1 MAAVALQRG
10 HQALFGEVASKRE
23 QEHDVLEMRLPSAP
37 GETSQDSVGLFVLGW
52 FAMFRV
58 KKWLKK

>member
-10 HQALFGEVASKRE
+10 HRALFGEVASEGE
-23 QEHDVLEMRLPSAP
+23 QEHDALEMRLPSAL
-37 GETSQDSVGLFVLGW
+37 GETSQDSAGLFILGP